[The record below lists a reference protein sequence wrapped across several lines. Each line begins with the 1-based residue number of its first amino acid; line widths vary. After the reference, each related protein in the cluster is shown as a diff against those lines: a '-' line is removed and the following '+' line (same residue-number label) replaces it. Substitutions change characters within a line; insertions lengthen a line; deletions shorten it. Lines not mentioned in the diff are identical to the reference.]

1 MSGGHFFHEPEN
13 GKASL
18 CPVDI
23 FFMSLKTEKRVFV
36 RGTLIHEP
44 ENRKA
49 SFCPGDIDSWAWK
62 PKSEFM
68 SEGHW
73 FTILNTSLIYS
84 QPIQLVIQRTVP
96 RIILT
101 TRIIKQNSSTN
112 HSPFNR
118 YKIGRINNKAKR
130 PKMNRMVFSLFL
142 FSYYTLIL

>member
-1 MSGGHFFHEPEN
+1 MEE
-13 GKASL
+13 
-18 CPVDI
+18 
-23 FFMSLKTEKRVFV
+23 RVYV

-44 ENRKA
+44 ENEKA
-49 SFCPGDIDSWAWK
+49 
-62 PKSEFM
+62 
-68 SEGHW
+68 
-73 FTILNTSLIYS
+73 SLIYS

-118 YKIGRINNKAKR
+118 YKIGRINNKANS